1 MILLK
6 HWSAVGK
13 LIIRKPELNA
23 DAHDNIQALKACIV
37 FFEIELSFLFNQ
49 SHLFFFIYLF
59 IATTIAIDL
68 TGINT
73 FFGLAVC
80 RSHLLYYCG

>member
-1 MILLK
+1 MIQLK

-49 SHLFFFIYLF
+49 IHCLMYGQ
-59 IATTIAIDL
+59 AEY
-68 TGINT
+68 
-73 FFGLAVC
+73 V
-80 RSHLLYYCG
+80 